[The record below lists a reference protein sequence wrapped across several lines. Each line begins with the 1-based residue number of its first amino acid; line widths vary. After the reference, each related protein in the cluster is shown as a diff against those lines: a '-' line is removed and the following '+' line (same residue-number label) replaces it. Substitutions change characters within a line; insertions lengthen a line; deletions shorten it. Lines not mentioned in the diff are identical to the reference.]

1 MTREKLPCEQNANDR
16 AYGLFEIHLLFCLV
30 SSDCSDLITS
40 GAEDVKQQRLPDQRA
55 CS

>member
-1 MTREKLPCEQNANDR
+1 MNQAWDHMQR
-16 AYGLFEIHLLFCLV
+16 APQGARI

-40 GAEDVKQQRLPDQRA
+40 VAEDVKQQRLPDQRA